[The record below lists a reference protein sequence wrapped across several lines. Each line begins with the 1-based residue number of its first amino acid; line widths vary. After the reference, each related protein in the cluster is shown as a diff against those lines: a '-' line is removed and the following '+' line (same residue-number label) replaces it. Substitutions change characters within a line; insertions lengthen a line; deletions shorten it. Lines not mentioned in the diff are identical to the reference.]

1 MSAFAKFLIVVAI
14 LIGGAWRL
22 IRAMFFIARECYLHP
37 LSEGW
42 VNIDTGERFP
52 TNPQSR

>member
-1 MSAFAKFLIVVAI
+1 MSAFGKFLIVVAI
-14 LIGGAWRL
+14 LTGSVWRF
-22 IRAMFFIARECYLHP
+22 IRAMFFIARECFLHP

-52 TNPQSR
+52 TDPNPR